1 MCAKKSTKFCGI
13 VWKARYVFSKQQ
25 MLRFYKA
32 YVNPTITYGFLINGN
47 TSQSHLTE
55 IMKLQKRIL
64 RAVFFSNVD
73 MNQLKKLWTKTNYLL
88 FLIYTFLRCLSTCLW
103 NCDRTKI
110 WFSVSDLL
118 PKKWTMYQD
127 QSGRRN

>member
-103 NCDRTKI
+103 NCDRTKNMV
-110 WFSVSDLL
+110 FCLRFT
-118 PKKWTMYQD
+118 PKKVD
-127 QSGRRN
+127 HVPGSKRKA